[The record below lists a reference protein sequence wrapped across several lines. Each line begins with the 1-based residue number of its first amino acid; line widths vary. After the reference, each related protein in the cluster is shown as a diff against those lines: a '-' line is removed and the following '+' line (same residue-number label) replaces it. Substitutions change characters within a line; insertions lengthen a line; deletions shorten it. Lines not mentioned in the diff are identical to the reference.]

1 MLQIPS
7 NRALDFKPRNSVEF
21 DLDAIEHLATS
32 DGPKFAASLYAAEVA
47 GDRQAILFHTLTYL
61 RTPTTAP
68 VGRSRDSLILG
79 AQLAQLS
86 DPATVADLAEIPA
99 QLEEA
104 KVIIKLNDATWSVN
118 RPGSL
123 DDPFRKAQARLSMI
137 NDELRAIAAGRP
149 RAPWRLARELGSCG
163 AFHLVEA
170 IASALLQTGN
180 GSYALVAYAA
190 SRRHSGDPA
199 AAVSICDRVLTTEM
213 SAAAFVARGAAL
225 GDLRRYRAALD
236 SVCLGLAL
244 DPNTYAGNA
253 ARRAFRMARAGGQNF
268 ISALNLAC
276 ETGQVPPGK
285 NVSLP
290 HFCREM
296 AAGALASAGHRDLV
310 EVALIGARR
319 ADDRSLRVR
328 QWCQQNAVAR

>member
-1 MLQIPS
+1 MHAPGREQP
-7 NRALDFKPRNSVEF
+7 A
-21 DLDAIEHLATS
+21 EHHRDLAT
-32 DGPKFAASLYAAEVA
+32 DAQRVGNGV
-47 GDRQAILFHTLTYL
+47 GDLESG
-61 RTPTTAP
+61 PTTAVEIDDDVHDRRRRRIREP
-68 VGRSRDSLILG
+68 VDGER
-79 AQLAQLS
+79 
-86 DPATVADLAEIPA
+86 
-99 QLEEA
+99 
-104 KVIIKLNDATWSVN
+104 
-118 RPGSL
+118 
-123 DDPFRKAQARLSMI
+123 
-137 NDELRAIAAGRP
+137 
-149 RAPWRLARELGSCG
+149 
-163 AFHLVEA
+163 
-170 IASALLQTGN
+170 
-180 GSYALVAYAA
+180 
-190 SRRHSGDPA
+190 GDPA